1 MVIINY
7 QLTYKKG
14 NNMTQ
19 VLNIEHITKKI
30 GTKLILDDVSFTI
43 KEKEIVG
50 FVGPNGAG
58 KTTTFKMITN
68 LLFADKGV
76 ITVCD
81 HDLIKERELALA
93 CMSSIIEAPS
103 LYANMSGIENLRLIA
118 RLRKIKK
125 EAINEIIDLIDIGL
139 AINRTVNT
147 YSLGMKQR
155 LMLGMCLLPK
165 PRLLLLDE
173 PTNGLDPTGSSEF
186 RNTIKDYARE
196 HKTAVLISSHLL
208 HDLQQTCDR
217 FIFIKDGKI
226 IQESENSAVEVYQI
240 KTVHAQRLAQL
251 IASASSVVPII
262 KNDDIIIKLDQDLS
276 INQIINI
283 IDHNQIMIK
292 SITLVTDQIEEQ
304 YEELF
309 L

>member
-1 MVIINY
+1 
-7 QLTYKKG
+7 
-14 NNMTQ
+14 MTQ
-19 VLNIEHITKKI
+19 VLTVEHITKKI

-43 KEKEIVG
+43 KESEIVG
-50 FVGPNGAG
+50 FIGPNGAG
-58 KTTTFKMITN
+58 KTTTFKIITN
-68 LLFADKGV
+68 LLFADKGM

-81 HDLIKERELALA
+81 HDLSKQRELALA

-103 LYANMSGIENLRLIA
+103 LYINMSGLENLSLVA

-125 EAINEIIDLIDIGL
+125 ESINEIIDLIDIGA
-139 AINRTVNT
+139 AINNSVRT

-173 PTNGLDPTGSSEF
+173 PTNGLDPTGSLEF
-186 RNTIKDYARE
+186 RNTIKNYARE

-217 FIFIKDGKI
+217 FIFIKEGKI
-226 IQESENSAVEVYQI
+226 IKSSQNNTTEVYSIQ
-240 KTVHAQRLAQL
+240 TLQAQSLAQL
-251 IASASSVVPII
+251 INNIYNISPIV
-262 KNDDIIIKLDQDLS
+262 KNDIMMIKMDQDIS

-283 IDHNQIMIK
+283 ISSNKIMIQK
-292 SITLVTDQIEEQ
+292 ITLVNDQIEDQ

-309 L
+309 I

>member
-1 MVIINY
+1 
-7 QLTYKKG
+7 
-14 NNMTQ
+14 MTQ
-19 VLNIEHITKKI
+19 VLTVEHITKKI

-43 KEKEIVG
+43 KESEIVG
-50 FVGPNGAG
+50 FIGPNGAG
-58 KTTTFKMITN
+58 KTTTFKIITN
-68 LLFADKGV
+68 LLFADKGM

-81 HDLIKERELALA
+81 HDLSKQRELALA

-103 LYANMSGIENLRLIA
+103 LYINMSGLENLSLVA

-125 EAINEIIDLIDIGL
+125 ESINEIIDLIDIGA
-139 AINRTVNT
+139 AINNSVRT

-173 PTNGLDPTGSSEF
+173 PTNGLDPTGSLEF
-186 RNTIKDYARE
+186 RNTIKNYARE

-217 FIFIKDGKI
+217 FIFIKEGKI
-226 IQESENSAVEVYQI
+226 IKSSQNNTTEVYSIQ
-240 KTVHAQRLAQL
+240 TLQAQSLAQL
-251 IASASSVVPII
+251 INNIYNISPIV
-262 KNDDIIIKLDQDLS
+262 KNDIMMIKMDQDIS

-283 IDHNQIMIK
+283 ISSNKIMIQK
-292 SITLVTDQIEEQ
+292 ITLVSAQIEEQ

-309 L
+309 I

>member
-1 MVIINY
+1 
-7 QLTYKKG
+7 
-14 NNMTQ
+14 MTQ
-19 VLNIEHITKKI
+19 VLTVEHITKKI

-43 KEKEIVG
+43 KESEIVG
-50 FVGPNGAG
+50 FIGPNGAG
-58 KTTTFKMITN
+58 KTTTFKIITN
-68 LLFADKGV
+68 LLFADKGM

-81 HDLIKERELALA
+81 HDLSKQRELALA

-103 LYANMSGIENLRLIA
+103 LYINMSGIENLSLVA

-125 EAINEIIDLIDIGL
+125 ESINEIIDLIDIGA
-139 AINRTVNT
+139 AINNSVRT

-173 PTNGLDPTGSSEF
+173 PTNGLDPTGSLEF
-186 RNTIKDYARE
+186 RNTIKNYARE

-217 FIFIKDGKI
+217 FIFIKEGKI
-226 IQESENSAVEVYQI
+226 IKSSQNNTTEVYSIQ
-240 KTVHAQRLAQL
+240 TLQAQSLAQL
-251 IASASSVVPII
+251 INNIYNISPIV
-262 KNDDIIIKLDQDLS
+262 KNDIMMIKMDQDIS

-283 IDHNQIMIK
+283 ISSNKIMIQK
-292 SITLVTDQIEEQ
+292 ITLVNDQIEDQ

-309 L
+309 I

>member
-1 MVIINY
+1 
-7 QLTYKKG
+7 
-14 NNMTQ
+14 MTQ
-19 VLNIEHITKKI
+19 VLTVEHITKRI

-43 KEKEIVG
+43 NEKEIVG
-50 FVGPNGAG
+50 FIGPNGAG
-58 KTTTFKMITN
+58 KTTTFKVIAN
-68 LLFADKGV
+68 LLFADKGM

-81 HDLIKERELALA
+81 HDLIKERERALA

-103 LYANMSGIENLRLIA
+103 LYANMSGIDNLRLIA

-125 EAINEIIDLIDIGL
+125 ESINEIIDLIDIGS
-139 AINRTVNT
+139 AINNSVRT

-173 PTNGLDPTGSSEF
+173 PTNGLDPTGSLEF
-186 RNTIKDYARE
+186 RNTIKDYACE

-226 IQESENSAVEVYQI
+226 IQESQNSTTEVYHIQ
-240 KTVHAQRLAQL
+240 TARAQRLAQL
-251 IASASSVVPII
+251 IESVSNVSPIV
-262 KNDDIIIKLDQDLS
+262 KNDNIIIKLDQDLS

-283 IDHNQIMIK
+283 IDQNQIVIQN
-292 SITLVTDQIEEQ
+292 ITLVTDQIEEQ